1 MGLRI
6 RQMIRRVHP
15 RIPHLGYA
23 PLGVVGLMLSKTSF
37 HYLTHGHLS
46 IIHSVCVPVVVSH
59 SRSTLQQMD
68 GGLIV
73 RAWFADDDLEPE
85 KC

>member
-1 MGLRI
+1 MVTLA
-6 RQMIRRVHP
+6 QS

-37 HYLTHGHLS
+37 HCPTPVDYSFGVLS
-46 IIHSVCVPVVVSH
+46 RRLIPDPHSNSWTSVV
-59 SRSTLQQMD
+59 

-73 RAWFADDDLEPE
+73 RVWFADDDLE
-85 KC
+85 

>member
-37 HYLTHGHLS
+37 HYLNARPPVDYSFGVCS
-46 IIHSVCVPVVVSH
+46 RRGFSFQIHTATDGRGLNRPRVV
-59 SRSTLQQMD
+59 R
-68 GGLIV
+68 
-73 RAWFADDDLEPE
+73 
-85 KC
+85 